1 MTLGD
6 ALHDEIAPGTVL
18 SGRYRVDRVL
28 GHGAMG
34 MVLAATHTALKERVA
49 IKVMLPTAVE
59 GTEAQARFL
68 REARAAARIKN
79 DHVARVSDFGV
90 LDDGSPMMVMEY
102 LEGEDLQVILTREGP
117 LSATR
122 VIAHMLQVC
131 EAVAAAHALGIV
143 HRDLKPSNVF
153 VTTRNGEPWLK
164 VLDFGVSKVLAPDQD
179 VTNVESLTR
188 TNALLGSP
196 LYMSPEQLLGE
207 KVDERADVWALGVM
221 AFELLSGAMPFTGQ
235 NIPQLIGK
243 IVHGEARRLS
253 DLVPDLPPALD
264 AAIASALTKDRAARC
279 PSVAVFAERL
289 AAVEPSSTVNA
300 SMVDVRRAAGTSSN
314 PPRSRNMAAP
324 QLGETQRS
332 PVSAVG
338 APPADDLGQTVV
350 DPPRNASPASAPA
363 PRAPQPT
370 WVPIVIAAVVS
381 ALVAGTVV
389 YFLRAPSAPPAPTAP
404 R

>member
-1 MTLGD
+1 MTLLGD

-28 GHGAMG
+28 GHGSMG

-49 IKVMLPTAVE
+49 IKVMLPNAVE

-90 LDDGSPMMVMEY
+90 LDDGSPMMVLEY
-102 LEGEDLQVILTREGP
+102 LEGEDLQAVLTREGP
-117 LSATR
+117 LASTR
-122 VIAHMLQVC
+122 VIAYLLQVC

-153 VTTRNGEPWLK
+153 VTTRNGEPFLK
-164 VLDFGVSKVLAPDQD
+164 VLDFGVSKVLQPDQD

-243 IVHGEARRLS
+243 IVHGQARPLS
-253 DLVPDLPPALD
+253 QLVPDVPPALE
-264 AAIASALTKDRAARC
+264 AAVISALTKDRPARC
-279 PSVAVFAERL
+279 PSVAAFAELL
-289 AAVEPSSTVNA
+289 AAVEPSASVAA
-300 SMVDVRRAAGTSSN
+300 SMGLVRRAAGVSSH
-314 PPRSRNMAAP
+314 PPVSREAPAAS
-324 QLGETQRS
+324 LGETQRS
-332 PVSAVG
+332 PMSAAG
-338 APPADDLGQTVV
+338 ASQDMGQTLI
-350 DPPRNASPASAPA
+350 DPPREVAAVSPIKPA
-363 PRAPQPT
+363 TPA
-370 WVPIVIAAVVS
+370 WVPIVVAAVVS
-381 ALVAGTVV
+381 ALIAGTMV
-389 YFLRAPSAPPAPTAP
+389 YFLRAPAAPAPAPQTAP